1 MQPSASCGINFCVA
15 VIGASDAL
23 WDGKQPDGSSDH
35 LTVRWDMTTW
45 HNFEVNGDFFNLGS
59 DGSSPGFDLP
69 AYRQTRYRVP
79 FLLTEWNTVLKRQ
92 RHIGRPISGAQLA
105 NYFAARKTKYIQSVM
120 YYELDSGDTTFGLM
134 IDGTILKQQYDAFAS
149 FVTGHPEI

>member
-59 DGSSPGFDLP
+59 DGSGPGFDLP

-79 FLLTEWNTVLKRQ
+79 FLLTEWNTGPEKTEAYRATYIGCTACQLLRGKKDEVHPVGDVLRARQ
-92 RHIGRPISGAQLA
+92 RRHDFWPDDRRHHTE
-105 NYFAARKTKYIQSVM
+105 AAI
-120 YYELDSGDTTFGLM
+120 
-134 IDGTILKQQYDAFAS
+134 
-149 FVTGHPEI
+149 